1 MKQIKKSPQ
10 QMLDEKKRTL
20 YGVKAFNAGNKAD
33 VNTSNRTVSFVGN
46 TYYYADAF
54 LDVLVSGAAKKT
66 IADNGPTSTAEE
78 KINHIAD
85 HKLDTDHLIG
95 RFTKLEEGTYE
106 HQKYGEL
113 KGIISDSFIPETQKG
128 DEYLMNYENKMYNQ
142 HSIGFMYRDLI
153 LADKESVNQSDR
165 MIFEEYY
172 PQVINKEVIDKY
184 GFFFVVKEIE
194 LWEISTVM
202 RGANKLTTTLGIKS
216 DDSNTALIELYNRL
230 EILGGMY
237 KSSSSK
243 KNIELQMRQIKQIMS
258 EIVNDKSQIKVTEK
272 PTEDSIL
279 TTDDIKNWFK

>member
-33 VNTSNRTVSFVGN
+33 VSTSNRTVSFVGN
-46 TYYYADAF
+46 TYYYADAY

-128 DEYLMNYENKMYNQ
+128 DEYLMNYVNEMYNQ

-165 MIFEEYY
+165 MMFEEYY